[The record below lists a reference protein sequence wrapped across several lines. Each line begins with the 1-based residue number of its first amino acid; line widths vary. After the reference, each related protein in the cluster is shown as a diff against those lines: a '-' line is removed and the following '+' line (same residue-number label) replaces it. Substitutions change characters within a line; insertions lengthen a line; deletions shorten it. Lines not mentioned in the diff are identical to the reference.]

1 MPMRDHIL
9 DAAQQVLADKGQSS
23 FTLVEVC
30 RVAGLSHT
38 SVYKH
43 FESRDHIMQAL
54 TGRWLDGI
62 MQQLQVLPDT
72 GGARGDQLH
81 RAFLSLLRQKS
92 ELVAEAPY
100 LHAAYSAAL
109 EQNLDLKTGWT
120 ERLRGLVA
128 TIVAAD
134 DQPEPELILDGI
146 MAATVAFRHPV
157 FVSDASNANLEHG
170 LAAVMLMMSGHV
182 VMSRRSHAQ
191 NP

>member
-1 MPMRDHIL
+1 MPMRMQIL
-9 DAAQQVLADKGQSS
+9 GAAQQVLIDKGPSG
-23 FTLVEVC
+23 FTLVEIC

-43 FESRDHIMQAL
+43 FESRDQIMEAL
-54 TGRWLDGI
+54 TGLWLDGI
-62 MQQLQVLPDT
+62 MQQLEAVPDS

-81 RAFLSLLRQKS
+81 RIFLSLLRQKAA
-92 ELVAEAPY
+92 LVAEAPQ
-100 LHAAYSAAL
+100 LHAAYSISL
-109 EQNLDLKTGWT
+109 EQNLDLKLGWT

-128 TIVAAD
+128 VIVAAE

-157 FVSDASNANLEHG
+157 FVRDASNSDLEHR

-182 VMSRRSHAQ
+182 VMSRKSHIQAS
-191 NP
+191 